1 MGIINVLD
9 IQVANMIAAGEVVD
23 RPASA
28 VKELV
33 ENSIDAGATKITVEI
48 KKGGISFMR
57 VCDNGKGMS
66 EDFVKNVCDPFV
78 TTRTTRKVGMGIPL
92 LKLEAELTG
101 GSLEIESKH
110 VSVCGEN
117 HGTKVTAVFFKNH
130 IDCTPLGD
138 VVSTITTLI
147 QGHPDTDF
155 TFLHKTEEREVSLDT
170 RELRQ
175 VLDGVPLDTY
185 EVIKWINEYLKEQY
199 IN

>member
-1 MGIINVLD
+1 MKEISLNILD
-9 IQVANMIAAGEVVD
+9 I
-23 RPASA
+23 
-28 VKELV
+28 V
-33 ENSIDAGATKITVEI
+33 ENSVKAGALLTEISVIEDSQTITVI
-48 KKGGISFMR
+48 IN
-57 VCDNGKGMS
+57 DNGCGMT
-66 EDFVKNVCDPFV
+66 EEVLKTVTDPFY

-155 TFLHKTEEREVSLDT
+155 KFYHKTEDREVNLDT
-170 RELRQ
+170 RELRE
-175 VLDGVPLDTY
+175 VLEGVPLNTY
-185 EVIKWINEYLKEQY
+185 EVIKWIEEFLNEQY